1 MNILIIG
8 CGNLGSVLAN
18 EFDRNGHDVSVVDE
32 NPDRIHLLHED
43 FDGLFVTGIAMD
55 MDVLRDAGVESCDAV
70 AVVTSDDN
78 LNITVSQIVKKFL
91 AWKMLLPEKLIPI
104 VKMPSKINLV

>member
-78 LNITVSQIVKKFL
+78 LNITVSQIVKKFFGV
-91 AWKMLLPEKLIPI
+91 ENVITRI
-104 VKMPSKINLV
+104 TNSYR

>member
-43 FDGLFVTGIAMD
+43 FDGL
-55 MDVLRDAGVESCDAV
+55 L
-70 AVVTSDDN
+70 
-78 LNITVSQIVKKFL
+78 
-91 AWKMLLPEKLIPI
+91 
-104 VKMPSKINLV
+104 

>member
-32 NPDRIHLLHED
+32 ILIEYIFCMKILMD
-43 FDGLFVTGIAMD
+43 FL
-55 MDVLRDAGVESCDAV
+55 
-70 AVVTSDDN
+70 
-78 LNITVSQIVKKFL
+78 
-91 AWKMLLPEKLIPI
+91 
-104 VKMPSKINLV
+104 